1 VFDKLTILTWTQ
13 NLINSQFY
21 QLGHYHLFDTTMTP
35 RHLVK
40 KSFLWCVLTKSLSAK
55 CFLIKR
61 RGANTKKGKFYF
73 RQLKNNSAAF
83 PIKLF
88 AEIVTSLNWRSKLGR
103 LSLADTSSIP
113 YGTTLLVVSGNT
125 KGGSIT
131 VPLTSCLT
139 GLD

>member
-1 VFDKLTILTWTQ
+1 
-13 NLINSQFY
+13 
-21 QLGHYHLFDTTMTP
+21 MTP
-35 RHLVK
+35 RHFVK
-40 KSFLWCVLTKSLSAK
+40 KSFLWCVLTKCLSAK

-73 RQLKNNSAAF
+73 RQLKNNSAAY

-88 AEIVTSLNWRSKLGR
+88 AEIVTSLNWRSKLGH
-103 LSLADTSSIP
+103 LSSADTSSIP
-113 YGTTLLVVSGNT
+113 HGTTLLMVSGNT

-139 GLD
+139 GLDQSVLQIKTNIFSSHTADSKRSDRRSMVQ